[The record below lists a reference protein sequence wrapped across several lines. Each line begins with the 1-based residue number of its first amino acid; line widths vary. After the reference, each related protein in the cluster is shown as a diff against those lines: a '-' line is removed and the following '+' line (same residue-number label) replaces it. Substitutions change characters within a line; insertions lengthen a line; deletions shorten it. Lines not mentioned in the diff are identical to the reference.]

1 MARLLQGHRHI
12 RVAGSEESLFD
23 AERSL
28 VEVLGVAQVASGGVQ
43 RGEVVVVHA
52 ELVVDRAEHSLE
64 DRDHPSVQRLGLIE
78 PLLFL
83 HQGRQR
89 GEVRGNR
96 DVVGAEHRFA
106 DLHRPA
112 GVDFAV
118 DETASGVL
126 EATQVVPDCRRIDV
140 VGAAGGLNDPQG
152 PPIQRLGVVEPCR
165 VFVHHRQ
172 VVQQRRDLD
181 CPGAVVVFGGRD
193 RGQYSRW
200 AASSR
205 PRVRC
210 RRAELEVTVIRAGTT
225 VSSSLWRSRIAAA
238 RR

>member
-1 MARLLQGHRHI
+1 MQGHRHI
-12 RVAGSEESLFD
+12 RVVVSEESVFD
-23 AERSL
+23 VERSL
-28 VEVLGVAQVASGGVQ
+28 VEVLGFAQVAAGGVQ

-52 ELVVDRAEHSLE
+52 ELVVDRAERGLE
-64 DRDHPSVQRLGLIE
+64 DRDQPSVQRLGLVE
-78 PLLFL
+78 SLLFL

-96 DVVGAEHRFA
+96 DVIGAEHRFT

-112 GVDFAV
+112 GVDLAV
-118 DETASGVL
+118 NETAPGVL
-126 EATQVVPDCRRIDV
+126 DAPQVVPDRRRIEV
-140 VGAAGGLNDPQG
+140 VGARAASMIPSA
-152 PPIQRLGVVEPCR
+152 
-165 VFVHHRQ
+165 
-172 VVQQRRDLD
+172 RRYSASASSNRAAYLYTTARSFSSVATSTAPVPK
-181 CPGAVVVFGGRD
+181 CFSAAVIAAR
-193 RGQYSRW
+193 YSRS

-210 RRAELEVTVIRAGTT
+210 SRAELEVTVIRAGTT